1 MTDDRA
7 DENEALDDELKEP
20 AFDLRDRTFDFAL
33 RIIRL
38 YKALP
43 DSGEAH
49 VLGKQLLRSG
59 TSVGANY
66 REAHRG
72 RSKPEFSSKIGDCL
86 KALDETSYWL
96 DLLSHAQIVPAA
108 KLTNLQDENHQL
120 LAIFTTIAKKTKA
133 NL

>member
-1 MTDDRA
+1 MNNNQA
-7 DENEALDDELKEP
+7 DGNEPLEDELKEP
-20 AFDLRDRTFDFAL
+20 AFDLRDRTFDFSL

-38 YKALP
+38 YTALP
-43 DSGEAH
+43 GSDEAR

-72 RSKPEFSSKIGDCL
+72 RSKPEFISKIGDCL
-86 KALDETSYWL
+86 KELDETNYWL
-96 DLLSHAQIVPAA
+96 DLLSHANIVPAA
-108 KLTNLQDENHQL
+108 KLANLQDETHQL